1 MVTRDFDFEGHRFV
15 YDEYGNGDRV
25 VVLLPGLLFS
35 RKMHSPLAET
45 LADRG
50 FRVLCLDLLGH
61 GLYNTEIG
69 GRLFISPKT
78 VEHHVGR
85 ILSKL
90 GLRNRAE
97 VVAWVLRHAPEK
109 SDAK

>member
-1 MVTRDFDFEGHRFV
+1 VLTRRENEV
-15 YDEYGNGDRV
+15 
-25 VVLLPGLLFS
+25 
-35 RKMHSPLAET
+35 
-45 LADRG
+45 
-50 FRVLCLDLLGH
+50 LDLLSH
-61 GLYNTEIG
+61 GLSNTEIG
-69 GRLFISPKT
+69 ERLFISPKT